1 MNINKKVMSGVRRQR
16 IPFHLVGTVTFS
28 ESSSTL
34 QAEQCKN
41 PLKSWPLYAVTV
53 SLTIL
58 LLLDFQ
64 TMSVAATPIEIVF
77 NTTRNSPYLETGAN
91 KWIAHSNNYNNAAMG
106 SGRKGADRRQENT
119 IGPTPAI
126 SSSGEMIV
134 SNNTINR
141 DGNLPLVVVPQ
152 QTTVAAPSLH
162 QLTGHTSNSNKRER
176 PLKCHCDICK
186 DTNFICET
194 DGYCFTSVVKDE
206 DKIIFSYR
214 CLGSE
219 NNIPPNDPAWCHEAA
234 PTYAMQCC
242 ENDFCNTERN
252 FKSVLPPPEEFLPEE
267 PLNAWVLVVIIF
279 GATLF
284 ICLSVLLSYCFW
296 QRRKRN
302 SHGRTFPPDDSVCDP
317 ILNGNTIQDII
328 EMTTSGSGSAGLP
341 LLVQRSIA
349 RQIQLCHAIGKGRFG
364 EVWRGRWRGENVA
377 VKIFSSREECSWFRE
392 AEIYQTVMLRHEN
405 ILGFIAADNKDNGTW
420 TQLWLVTDYHE
431 NGSLFDYLTTHTVDT
446 KTMLNM
452 ALSIATGLAHLHMD
466 IVGTRGKPAIA
477 HRDLKSK
484 NILVKT
490 NLSCAIGDLG
500 LAVRHVE
507 KNDSVDIPST
517 HRVGTKRYMAP
528 EVLDESM
535 NAQHF
540 DSYKRADVYAFG
552 LILWEIARRCNIG
565 MIYDEYQL
573 PYFDVVQP
581 DPSIEEMKKVVC
593 IDKSRP
599 IIPNRWHAS
608 DVLHGMAK
616 VMKECWYPNPVARLT
631 ALRIK
636 KTLANITVEDK
647 VKN

>member
-1 MNINKKVMSGVRRQR
+1 MRIQNMLSAPQLIFLGALLGASVCASPVEFVMDTSPNGSRSDPAVRSGKWPTTTRA
-16 IPFHLVGTVTFS
+16 PPNGTAGEAYQLQS
-28 ESSSTL
+28 PSLSADKGSSDNNS
-34 QAEQCKN
+34 N
-41 PLKSWPLYAVTV
+41 NNNNGSAVAM
-53 SLTIL
+53 L
-58 LLLDFQ
+58 LPQDGDGSRAVAPAAAPQLP
-64 TMSVAATPIEIVF
+64 TYVAA
-77 NTTRNSPYLETGAN
+77 
-91 KWIAHSNNYNNAAMG
+91 
-106 SGRKGADRRQENT
+106 
-119 IGPTPAI
+119 
-126 SSSGEMIV
+126 
-134 SNNTINR
+134 
-141 DGNLPLVVVPQ
+141 VPS
-152 QTTVAAPSLH
+152 TKKPE
-162 QLTGHTSNSNKRER
+162 KKI
-176 PLKCHCDICK
+176 KCHCDTCK
-186 DTNFICET
+186 DANHICET
-194 DGYCFTSVVKDE
+194 DGFCFTSVEKNSD
-206 DKIIFSYR
+206 DTITFSYR
-214 CLGSE
+214 CLPVKY
-219 NNIPPNDPAWCHEAA
+219 N
-234 PTYAMQCC
+234 MQRNKPLECLTSNEKYNTFRIECC
-242 ENDFCNTERN
+242 DTDFCNKNEIMNRIFETDNVPHRLT
-252 FKSVLPPPEEFLPEE
+252 SWEFV
-267 PLNAWVLVVIIF
+267 AIIL
-279 GATLF
+279 GATLL
-284 ICLSVLLSYCFW
+284 ICVTGTGTWYYC
-296 QRRKRN
+296 QRRKRLA
-302 SHGRTFPPDDSVCDP
+302 SGRPFAKEDSVYDP
-317 ILNGNTIQDII
+317 ILNGNTTIHDII

-349 RQIQLCHAIGKGRFG
+349 RQVQLCQVIGKGRFG

-446 KTMLNM
+446 NTMLNM
-452 ALSIATGLAHLHMD
+452 SLSIATGLAHLHMD

-484 NILVKT
+484 NILVKS

-535 NAQHF
+535 NDQHF

-552 LILWEIARRCNIG
+552 LILWEIARRCNMG

-573 PYFDVVQP
+573 PYYDAVQP

-593 IDKSRP
+593 IEKSRP
-599 IIPNRWHAS
+599 NIPNRWHAS
-608 DVLHGMAK
+608 DVLHNMAK

-636 KTLANITVEDK
+636 KTLASISVEDK